1 METVNFTGSILENV
15 NLIGLPTDPR
25 RLATLLD
32 RYATDWEA
40 TLDFLCNFSKSRG
53 FEIERKEVIKIL
65 SEKYKEQ

>member
-1 METVNFTGSILENV
+1 MSSVYVGSILENV
-15 NLIGLPTDPR
+15 NLIDLPTDPISV
-25 RLATLLD
+25 AKLLD
-32 RYATDWEA
+32 KYATDWEA